1 MGAEMAP
8 GLVRVRSMKS
18 QRIEFVVAHD
28 GQGGTGIHHGPHD
41 LEGFPDL
48 RAAVDEVAKK
58 DGLAFGVSKDALV
71 LGIAQLPEEPL
82 EGSSVAVNVTDEVVH
97 G

>member
-1 MGAEMAP
+1 MAP
-8 GLVRVRSMKS
+8 GLVGVRGMEG

-28 GQGGTGIHHGPHD
+28 CQGGASIHHGPDD

-48 RAAVDEVAKK
+48 GAAVDEVAKK
-58 DGLAFGVSKDALV
+58 DGLAFGVPVDAIV
-71 LGIAQLPEEPL
+71 LGIAQLPEELL
-82 EGSSVAVNVTDEVVH
+82 ESISVAVDVTDEVVH